1 MSDIDDQSE
10 QVRGK
15 GRGSDG
21 GAKMTVRDGRVS
33 VALEWLQPIVTGGVL
48 AGIIYFANQVGS
60 LKDAVIDNNKQI
72 ALVLQQNS
80 RTIEDVRDHEVR
92 IRSLEGRTVRG
103 GTDSILLPSEERRGH

>member
-1 MSDIDDQSE
+1 MSDIEEQAE

-15 GRGSDG
+15 GRAISG
-21 GAKMTVRDGRVS
+21 GAHMSVKDGRVS
-33 VALEWLQPIVTGGVL
+33 TALEWLQPIVTGGVL

-103 GTDSILLPSEERRGH
+103 GTDTILLPSEEHRGR